1 MTDQDGQLKKLRD
14 AYEELT
20 RRVVAERL
28 VFADR
33 VQEEVEEAQR
43 AVADRDPQIAHLT
56 DDLQAVRTRVESL
69 HEELLQAHAELKAV
83 RSTRL
88 FRLSAKLRR
97 R

>member
-1 MTDQDGQLKKLRD
+1 MTNQDGQVEKLRD
-14 AYEELT
+14 AYEELA

-43 AVADRDPQIAHLT
+43 AVAERDPQIARLT
-56 DDLQAVRTRVESL
+56 EDLNSVRARVESL
-69 HEELLQAHAELKAV
+69 HDELRQAHAELEAV

-88 FRLSAKLRR
+88 FRLRAKLGL
-97 R
+97 